1 MVDFESI
8 FDWYKA
14 GGNIIQ
20 MLTKQYSN
28 LLSQDEIIQISYAIQ
43 ADAYTQKA
51 LAAPELERER
61 GSVFAS
67 VLDGIDGITSM
78 LEAGVGEGRH
88 CPQLLVN

>member
-1 MVDFESI
+1 MNNLNSI
-8 FDWYKA
+8 LELYK
-14 GGNIIQ
+14 GGHNIIKV
-20 MLTKQYSN
+20 LTEQFSDQFDK
-28 LLSQDEIIQISYAIQ
+28 DEIIQISYAIQ